1 MFVYINAVL
10 TGTGKSYGLEEH
22 PQTYQG
28 ETVVEGEGGEGG
40 TSHILRCHG
49 KQGSGFAHKINTV

>member
-28 ETVVEGEGGEGG
+28 ETVVEGGGGG
-40 TSHILRCHG
+40 TSHILLSG
-49 KQGSGFAHKINTV
+49 KIGKWFCS